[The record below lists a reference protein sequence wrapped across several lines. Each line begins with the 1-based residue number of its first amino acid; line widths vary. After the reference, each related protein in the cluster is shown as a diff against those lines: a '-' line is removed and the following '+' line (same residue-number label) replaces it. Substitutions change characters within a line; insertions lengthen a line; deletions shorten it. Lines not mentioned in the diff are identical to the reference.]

1 MNTRRVEGEKSWTR
15 SPDHDIISRQ
25 NLRGFVKEF
34 YHARLNDEGR
44 IVIPAACRRQVG
56 LQTGK
61 DVLLKITPDGLLLYT
76 QEQSLKRL
84 QDWVAKGVAPGISLV
99 DELIAERRAE
109 AATEANE

>member
-1 MNTRRVEGEKSWTR
+1 VNEV
-15 SPDHDIISRQ
+15 
-25 NLRGFVKEF
+25 